1 MLGIEDKW
9 VSAAYVLCLAST
21 VLCVIYGLIT
31 WNKGDE
37 GAEQVAEDVQWAEHE
52 KKVEEEL

>member
-1 MLGIEDKW
+1 MLGIDDPGVW
-9 VSAAYVLCLAST
+9 VAYVLCILST
-21 VLCVIYGLIT
+21 LLCVIYGAIN

-37 GAEQVAEDVQWAEHE
+37 PTQADDLAWAKEE

>member
-1 MLGIEDKW
+1 MLGIDDTGVW
-9 VSAAYVLCLAST
+9 MAYVLCLIST
-21 VLCVIYGLIT
+21 LLCVIYGIVR

-37 GAEQVAEDVQWAEHE
+37 PTEETDVKWVQDE